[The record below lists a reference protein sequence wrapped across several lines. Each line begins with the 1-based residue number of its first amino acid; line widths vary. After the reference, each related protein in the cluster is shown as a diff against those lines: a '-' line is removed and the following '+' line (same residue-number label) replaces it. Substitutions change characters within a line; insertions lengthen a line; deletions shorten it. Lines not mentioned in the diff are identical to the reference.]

1 MRALAWLR
9 KLRRNSKGNVLIM
22 TAVSMP
28 MIIGGAGMA
37 IDSIQLTVWKRQL
50 QRAADSAAIAG
61 AYGEARGDDANT
73 AVHRDL
79 DRNFFPTLSEPE
91 VVETGPRLGFE
102 RTVYVQ
108 LTAERTLPFMS
119 FFTGGTPTTIRTEAT
134 AALDPEGVY
143 CMVSLFDEEGT
154 GIDVTGNG
162 TLTLGCG
169 MVTNATGDDAVQA
182 GGSSE
187 VTASPI
193 AAVGGID
200 GESNNFV
207 GTTVLQPYTTPQ
219 QDPLS
224 HLPDPPAQSGC
235 LPDPDVQPSETPD
248 PLEPGCYEGLSVQ
261 GNLTL
266 EAGTYFITGDIH
278 FNAGA
283 NITGDGVT
291 IVMTGDDGEAGDL
304 DINGSATLNL
314 TAPESGD
321 YAGVLF
327 FRDRRASNETIT
339 INGGADINLHGALY
353 FPTSNVTFSGNA
365 EMDMTCL
372 QLVGWILNFQGDTS
386 ISNECPTGGAAQPF
400 EHLVVRLVG

>member
-79 DRNFFPTLSEPE
+79 DRNYFPTLSEPE

-119 FFTGGTPTTIRTEAT
+119 FFTGGAATTIRTEAT
-134 AALDPEGVY
+134 AALDPEGEY

-162 TLTLGCG
+162 TVTIGCG

-182 GGSSE
+182 GGSSA

-200 GESNNFV
+200 GGTNNFV

-219 QDPLS
+219 PDPLA

-235 LPDPDVQPSETPD
+235 LPDPDVQPSESVELD
-248 PLEPGCYEGLSVQ
+248 PGCFEALSIQ
-261 GNLTL
+261 GDVVLA
-266 EAGTYFITGDIH
+266 AGTYFITGDIH

-283 NITGDGVT
+283 HITGDGVT
-291 IVMTGDDGEAGDL
+291 IVMTGDGGEAGDL
-304 DINGSATLNL
+304 DINGSAYLDL

-327 FRDRRASNETIT
+327 FRDRRASNENIT
-339 INGGADINLHGALY
+339 INGGADMDLHGALY

-365 EMDMTCL
+365 DMDMTCL
-372 QLVGWILNFQGDTS
+372 QLVGWVLNFQGTTS
-386 ISNECPTGGAAQPF
+386 ITNDCPEGGAAQPF